1 MGLITLPD
9 SNFEDG
15 VLPLKPNVWTTGKT
29 GGTSSD
35 GLSVSDIK
43 KIIAET
49 VTEKNDNLMVD
60 GKVAGTD
67 NYVRSGELNEDGNLK
82 LELGEGKETDIDLSD
97 LQTKPLT
104 SDDIKKAAQG

>member
-1 MGLITLPD
+1 MGLVTLPD

-15 VLPLKPNVWTTGKT
+15 VLPLKPSVWTTGN
-29 GGTSSD
+29 GSSSGD
-35 GLSVSDIK
+35 GLSVNDIK
-43 KIIAET
+43 KIIAQT
-49 VTEKNDNLMVD
+49 VTETNDKLMVN

-67 NYVRSGELNEDGNLK
+67 NYVRSGELEKDGNLK
-82 LELGEGKETDIDLSD
+82 LELGEGKETDIDLSE